1 MLCLMARREIALS
14 SARPAGAGLSTAR
27 QQALAHHLS
36 SCAGCRA
43 EQERVERLL
52 TLLAS
57 AAPSFAPPSD
67 QFTDRLMAAIE
78 QRKRSAARAPS
89 TGSPRPVAVWP
100 VVEPF
105 AWTGFRPAAVLP
117 ALCLMLAAGVMALYL
132 SGQASIGLTPR
143 LAVSTAGSV
152 GSADDYQDSLKPP
165 REVSF
170 SVEEDLVGMRRGTI
184 PLTTYVLEPAPKDA
198 PVVLASF

>member
-1 MLCLMARREIALS
+1 MLCIVARREIVLS
-14 SARPAGAGLSTAR
+14 GAHPAGAGLSPAR
-27 QQALAHHLS
+27 QQRLAHHLS
-36 SCAGCRA
+36 SCDGCRA
-43 EQERVERLL
+43 EQERVGSLL

-57 AAPSFAPPSD
+57 AAPSFAPQPD
-67 QFTDRLMAAIE
+67 QFTDKLMAAIQE
-78 QRKRSAARAPS
+78 RKRGVAHAPS
-89 TGSPRPVAVWP
+89 SGTPRPIAAWP

-105 AWTGFRPAAVLP
+105 AWAGFRPAAVLP

-132 SGQASIGLTPR
+132 SGQTGAGLTPR
-143 LAVSTAGSV
+143 LVASAAGSS